1 MTRLGLAMRVFFR
14 VLRDAAFA
22 RQVQQIMKGKVEA
35 AVVTREE
42 KPVTA
47 ARSGALSLL
56 EALQR
61 EARFVDFMKESL
73 GDYSDAQVGAAV
85 RDVHRGCA
93 QTLERMFAL
102 RPVMEQA
109 EGTSV
114 TLSGGFDAA
123 SVRLTGNVS
132 GGPPFKGVLR
142 HQGWQATKIELPE
155 WSGSAES
162 ARVVAPAEVEL

>member
-73 GDYSDAQVGAAV
+73 GDYSNAQVGAAV

-93 QTLERMFAL
+93 DAGADVCLAAGDGTGGRNERNAIG
-102 RPVMEQA
+102 RVRCGQRAVDGERV
-109 EGTSV
+109 GR
-114 TLSGGFDAA
+114 AA
-123 SVRLTGNVS
+123 V
-132 GGPPFKGVLR
+132 
-142 HQGWQATKIELPE
+142 
-155 WSGSAES
+155 
-162 ARVVAPAEVEL
+162 